1 MFEPITA
8 EDPLCGGEMPF
19 KSIENSNVLPLMWRE
34 SEWEVCPVLRYG
46 EKPNGSSGSLPTES
60 WPCDEAHF
68 WLNGYVN
75 KQNCRIWSEANPQ
88 VYVETPLH
96 PEKLTVWCAL
106 WASGTLLQK
115 R

>member
-19 KSIENSNVLPLMWRE
+19 KSIEARRPSIDVVCETSLGA

-60 WPCDEAHF
+60 WP
-68 WLNGYVN
+68 
-75 KQNCRIWSEANPQ
+75 
-88 VYVETPLH
+88 
-96 PEKLTVWCAL
+96 
-106 WASGTLLQK
+106 
-115 R
+115 